1 MATSSIPAPS
11 DAARNLRDM
20 DEEFMRNVRARDVRR
35 LVEQFYADDAR
46 LLPPGRPELTG
57 KAEILEGWTGM
68 FAGGLEALE
77 LDTHHIEAS
86 GDLAYGVGT
95 YRLTMNGA
103 LSRGKYVVVYRRR
116 PDGSY
121 KAVADIFNA
130 SE

>member
-1 MATSSIPAPS
+1 MATSIPAPV
-11 DAARNLRDM
+11 DAARMIRDM
-20 DEEFMRNVRARDVRR
+20 DEEFMRNVRARDVNR
-35 LVEQFYADDAR
+35 LVEQFYGDDAR
-46 LLPPGRPELTG
+46 LLPPGQPELTG
-57 KAEILEGWTGM
+57 KAAILGGWNGI
-68 FAGGLEALE
+68 FAAGLQALE

-95 YRLTMNGA
+95 YRLTMNGS

-121 KAVADIFNA
+121 RAVADIFNT